1 MQSLRENSR
10 LLKLLLIPIIC
21 AFVFTM
27 DPPDEILE
35 FFSITY
41 VGVPDE
47 ARYALMKAFIGI
59 LGATCLIETTLK
71 TLKFRKFY
79 GIF

>member
-1 MQSLRENSR
+1 MQSLRENGK
-10 LLKLLLIPIIC
+10 LMKLLLIPIIC

-27 DPPDEILE
+27 DPPDELLNY
-35 FFSITY
+35 FSITY
-41 VGVPDE
+41 HGVPDE
-47 ARYALMKAFIGI
+47 ARYALMKSFIGI
-59 LGATCLIETTLK
+59 LGATCVIETTLK